1 VTAIL
6 RTGWC
11 EAEMQEVNLERINE
25 FF

>member
-6 RTGWC
+6 RTGWR